1 MKKTLL
7 TFGVLCT
14 MIAVQAQITLR
25 QTNFALVGDTLFYG
39 YDTTDVASSL
49 STSGG
54 ANKTWDFS
62 TAVRNTTSEATFL
75 PPNLSPVTPPPNI
88 THVLVDGGI
97 NDVSFLN
104 VNATGVETIVTNPA
118 AAILGG
124 EPFLGLKSIS
134 FPLTYLTRVRDTV
147 SSKFV
152 VAGSTLGLGQLFDS
166 VRISY
171 TVRLDNL
178 TDGWGTLKTPTG
190 TYNTLRVKSTTN
202 ITFKFE
208 GKNNTLPFWVN
219 IPISSL
225 PFPIPENQTDV
236 AYIWLSENGKYFL
249 AEATMVTD
257 DPLTQEEFR
266 YQIPRPSSNG
276 LINYAKNNTAVQVYP
291 NPVNDLLTINFTLP
305 QSQTLVAAIYDV
317 TGKLVQQTTFQSVVG
332 NNQLSL
338 PTASL
343 NNGLYTLR
351 ITGTGVLANAKIVVA
366 H

>member
-7 TFGVLCT
+7 TFGVLCAT
-14 MIAVQAQITLR
+14 IVVQAQITLR

-62 TAVRNTTSEATFL
+62 NAARNTTSEATFL
-75 PPNLSPVTPPPNI
+75 PPNLSPVTPPADI

-97 NDVSFLN
+97 NDVSFLK
-104 VNATGVETIVTNPA
+104 VSATGVETIVTNPA
-118 AAILGG
+118 AAFLGG
-124 EPFLGLKSIS
+124 ETFLGLRSIS
-134 FPLTYLTRVRDTV
+134 FPFTYLTRVRDTV

-152 VAGSTLGLGQLFDS
+152 VAGGTLGLSSLFDS
-166 VRISY
+166 IRISY

-178 TDGWGTLKTPTG
+178 ADGWGALKTPTG
-190 TYNTLRVKSTTN
+190 TYNTLRIKSTTN
-202 ITFKFE
+202 IIFKFE

-236 AYIWLSENGKYFL
+236 SYIWLSETGKYFL

-266 YQIPRPSSNG
+266 YQIPRPSSSG
-276 LINYAKNNTAVQVYP
+276 LINSIKNNTAVQVYP
-291 NPVNDLLTINFTLP
+291 NPVNDLLNIQLNLSQP
-305 QSQTLVAAIYDV
+305 QVLVVEIFDI
-317 TGKLVQQTTFQSVVG
+317 TGKLVQQTDFHSTAGS
-332 NNQLSL
+332 NQLSV

-343 NNGLYTLR
+343 NNGLYT
-351 ITGTGVLANAKIVVA
+351 IKISGNEVLANTKVVIS